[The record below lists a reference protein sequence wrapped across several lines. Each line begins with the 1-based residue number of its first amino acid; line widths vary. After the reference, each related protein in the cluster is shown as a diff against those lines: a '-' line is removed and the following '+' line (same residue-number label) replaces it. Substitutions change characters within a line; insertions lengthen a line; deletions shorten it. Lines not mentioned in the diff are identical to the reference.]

1 MKKLKLGIKD
11 YILIFFFSSSVWN
24 HTIKCQSLYTEISHS
39 HWFDL
44 YPKGALRLRLS
55 VKQVSSACFSVT
67 FLQYTVPMLK
77 KEKYVNRRLSMV
89 CTNFLFTGRI
99 SIVLLLLVDATSIM
113 LYNMYPCYTYP

>member
-11 YILIFFFSSSVWN
+11 YILHFFCPLVYGTISLSVKVYIQKYPILI
-24 HTIKCQSLYTEISHS
+24 H
-39 HWFDL
+39 
-44 YPKGALRLRLS
+44 PKGALRLRLS

-99 SIVLLLLVDATSIM
+99 SIIYYTTST
-113 LYNMYPCYTYP
+113 C